1 MNDDLI
7 KIKNSILNSVQ
18 EGNHVDRVLELTTS
32 ELTTQEK
39 VKLKILFEDA
49 MRTHRLNAEN
59 WMLTDLTF
67 PLSEIVKSRLFVYP
81 ESDEQYYGYEPS
93 PLQLKIEKWKQLE
106 DAGGDIY
113 AILYNDIENYFIFF
127 LHVLFYNKF
136 S

>member
-7 KIKNSILNSVQ
+7 KIKNNILNSVQ

-59 WMLTDLTF
+59 WMLTNR
-67 PLSEIVKSRLFVYP
+67 EITTICIP
-81 ESDEQYYGYEPS
+81 
-93 PLQLKIEKWKQLE
+93 
-106 DAGGDIY
+106 
-113 AILYNDIENYFIFF
+113 
-127 LHVLFYNKF
+127 
-136 S
+136 